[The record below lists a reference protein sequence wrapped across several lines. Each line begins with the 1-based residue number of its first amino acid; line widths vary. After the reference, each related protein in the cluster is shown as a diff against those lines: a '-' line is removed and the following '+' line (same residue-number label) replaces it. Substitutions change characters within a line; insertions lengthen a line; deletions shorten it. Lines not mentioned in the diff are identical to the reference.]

1 MKKTLILQVI
11 SCLMFYHCSFSQE
24 DPGREDWIPLF
35 NGKDL
40 SGWHPKIKGFR
51 LDDNYLNTFR
61 VEAGVLKA
69 NTMEYPEFNNHFGHI
84 FYEKPFSFYRMT
96 VEYRF
101 FGKQARNAPA
111 WAVQNSGIMIH
122 CQPPESMAPEQD
134 FPISIEVQLLADDG
148 SGSRPTA
155 NVCTPGTEIVI
166 KGKLTKEHCIVSS
179 AATYKPDEWVRA
191 EILVLGDSLIVHYI
205 NGKEVLRYSKPRV
218 GGGVVNDYFEWAKI
232 DGTAL
237 TGGYISL
244 QSESQPVEFRKVELL
259 NLEGCADPKARN
271 YKSYYVKADN
281 SKCIY

>member
-1 MKKTLILQVI
+1 
-11 SCLMFYHCSFSQE
+11 
-24 DPGREDWIPLF
+24 
-35 NGKDL
+35 
-40 SGWHPKIKGFR
+40 
-51 LDDNYLNTFR
+51 
-61 VEAGVLKA
+61 
-69 NTMEYPEFNNHFGHI
+69 
-84 FYEKPFSFYRMT
+84 MT

-101 FGKQARNAPA
+101 FGTQARNAPA

-122 CQPPESMAPEQD
+122 CQPPESIALEQD

-155 NVCTPGTEIVI
+155 NVCTPGTEIVMN
-166 KGKLTKEHCIVSS
+166 GKLIKEHCITST

-205 NGKEVLRYSKPRV
+205 NGEEALRYSKPRV
-218 GGGVVNDYFEWAKI
+218 GGGIVNDYFEWAKI
-232 DGTAL
+232 DGTPL

-259 NLEGCADPKARN
+259 NLEGCSDPKAGN

-281 SKCIY
+281 SKCNY